1 MVERQIKII
10 VNGKEREAS
19 KRNVVVNNDEPIM
32 VKQRLSSPL
41 KPKKR
46 KYRHFNKKL
55 KQVWVSAL
63 VALGIGATFG
73 LIMLSLFTGEHSI
86 IDKAEGKVTNNAAKV
101 SDETTLE
108 LSVSLIQG
116 GAYQTLQSASNIK
129 DQIIKD
135 GYAAIVDENEEPYR
149 LYMGIGTK
157 KEHLQTL
164 ISEYETYG
172 QETYV
177 KRIDIVP
184 NEKFTDE
191 EKQLL
196 AEGKDLLLAFIMD
209 TERLLNGQ
217 SIQDREV
224 LSKKL
229 LAWKSEIE
237 SKWSEN
243 EEVINFV
250 HALQETDRAIQA
262 YIDEKKAKQLW
273 TMENSLLHAFLF
285 YKNIVSEN

>member
-41 KPKKR
+41 KPKKH